1 MLIAR
6 DYSRKSV
13 QNYCFFCNHANIL
26 AKKVKFIC
34 ICNKKAVIL
43 CPIWKRHASCI
54 DTITAKWCN
63 GSTTDSGSVCLG
75 SNPSLATKFLFLMR
89 RKIAIIAGGDSSE
102 YEVSLRSAAGIY
114 SFLKPTPTPFLK
126 GRELDYDLTIVC
138 LRGKEWR
145 ALAETD
151 NELQKNN
158 GAVPM
163 DSDKWVTIDKN
174 DFSYTYQDEKIPFDF
189 AYITIHGT
197 PGENGVLQGYL
208 DMLGVPYSCCGVLA
222 AAMTFN
228 KYTCNQY
235 LKGFGVNV
243 AESVLLRKNQEPR
256 TKSQDIVA
264 QVGLPCFIK
273 TNVGGSSFGVTK
285 VKTLEDV
292 IPAIEKAF
300 GEGDEVICEAE
311 MKGIEIT
318 CGVYKTKNKAVA
330 FPITEVVTSNE
341 FFDYDAKYN
350 GQVDEITPARIPD
363 EVRDKVQALT
373 LKIYDILGCKGII
386 RVDYILTGDEAMRR
400 EAKGEEARGE
410 RREAKGEEAR
420 GERREAKGDEGE
432 WKINL
437 LEVNTTPGMTAT
449 SFIPQQIRA
458 AGLEIGEVLGEII
471 EDSLEV
477 KN

>member
-26 AKKVKFIC
+26 TKKVKFIC

-75 SNPSLATKFLFLMR
+75 SSPSLATKFLFLMR

-114 SFLKPTPTPFLK
+114 SFLK
-126 GRELDYDLTIVC
+126 GIASQESRHDYDLTVVC

-151 NELQKNN
+151 SELQKNN

-163 DSDKWVTIDKN
+163 DSDKWVAIDKN
-174 DFSYTYQDEKIPFDF
+174 DFSYTYQGEKIPFDF

-243 AESVLLRKNQEPR
+243 AESVLLRKAKGER
-256 TKSQDIVA
+256 LEVKGEDIIE

-292 IPAIEKAF
+292 VPAIEKAF

-386 RVDYILTGDEAMRR
+386 RVDYILTGDEA
-400 EAKGEEARGE
+400 
-410 RREAKGEEAR
+410 R
-420 GERREAKGDEGE
+420 GERREAKGDEAKGDE
-432 WKINL
+432 ARGDEAMRRLGDEGGWKINL

-471 EDSLEV
+471 EDSF
-477 KN
+477 